1 MRFRCVAV
9 IALWTMIAGPIFGP
23 PVDSTPSR
31 HGPAAGTAPEHPPAD
46 PDAADSAP

>member
-31 HGPAAGTAPEHPPAD
+31 HGPATATAPDPDHPPAD
-46 PDAADSAP
+46 QDAP